1 MTVVDDI
8 KGRIDILDLISQ
20 QVALQRSGRS
30 YKANCPFHS
39 EKTPSFF
46 VFPERQTWRCFG
58 ACATGG
64 DVFTFIMHLEN
75 LEFSEA
81 LKRLAREAGVALP
94 SYRSHGENSTLLT
107 ISELA
112 QEFFCNHLNSRKGA
126 PASQYLKKRGLTVD
140 IIQEFGLGLSPVG
153 NESLVNFLVSE
164 EYTPDQIVLAGL
176 ATRSDSGRC
185 RDLFRGRVMFPIH
198 GREGKIAGFGAR
210 ALDDSNP
217 KYINTPKTVLFD
229 KGKILYGLDKSL
241 GSIREQNRV
250 VVVEGYMDAIMAH
263 QNGFRNVVA
272 SMGTSLTPDQTSL
285 LTSIAPEVVLA
296 LDADPA
302 GQQATRR
309 NLESSWHVF
318 QRRSVTKVR
327 GTSFYE
333 RPQMPIIK
341 IAELPTNKDPD
352 QVLKETPHEW
362 NTLIESSTPLIDY
375 LFDTVSTGLD
385 LDSPSDKTR
394 VAEFLLPLITAM
406 QNPLEQDHYFQ
417 RLASV
422 LKVTEQTLRASLDQ
436 LGQRPQPR
444 PRPRIQSASPTPFQR
459 LEHDPLEEY
468 CLSQLLDIYPQ
479 REHWLGQLRP
489 EHFRNPESREVFTNM
504 SRCSTLDELK
514 GMLDEELGQYLDY
527 LVNKAQPLL
536 DSKQKDMALQGCIR
550 RLEERWLRELKIEE
564 ELRLSEA
571 TQEEVLKE
579 QEQILQLNRKLKE
592 LFL

>member
-8 KGRIDILDLISQ
+8 KGRVDILDLVSQ
-20 QVALQRSGRS
+20 QVPLQRSGRS

-64 DVFTFIMHLEN
+64 DVFSFIMRSEN
-75 LEFSEA
+75 LEFPEA
-81 LKRLAREAGVALP
+81 LKHLAREAGINLP
-94 SYRSHGENSTLLT
+94 SHRSRGENPTLLT
-107 ISELA
+107 LSGLA
-112 QEFFCNHLNSRKGA
+112 QEFFCSYLNSPKGV
-126 PASQYLKKRGLTVD
+126 PASQYLKKRGLTDD
-140 IIQEFGLGLSPVG
+140 IIKEFGLGLSPTG
-153 NESLVNFLVSE
+153 QESLINFLTSN
-164 EYTPDQIVLAGL
+164 EYAPDQIVLAGL
-176 ATRSDSGRC
+176 ATRDDSGQC
-185 RDLFRGRVMFPIH
+185 RDHFRGRIMFPIY
-198 GREGKIAGFGAR
+198 GREGKLAGFGAR

-217 KYINTPKTVLFD
+217 KYINTPRTALFD

-250 VVVEGYMDAIMAH
+250 VVVEGYMDVMMAH
-263 QNGFRNVVA
+263 QNGFSNVVA
-272 SMGTSLTPDQTSL
+272 SMGTSLTADQTSL
-285 LTSIAPEVVLA
+285 LSSIAPEVILA

-318 QRRSVTKVR
+318 QRRSVARVR

-333 RPQMPIIK
+333 RPKTPVIK
-341 IAELPTNKDPD
+341 IAELPTGKDPD
-352 QVLKETPHEW
+352 QVLKETPNEW
-362 NTLIESSTPLIDY
+362 GPIIDSSTPLIDY
-375 LFDTVSTGLD
+375 LFDTASTGLD
-385 LDSPSDKTR
+385 LNSPSDKTR

-406 QNPLEQDHYFQ
+406 ANPLEQDHYFQ
-417 RLASV
+417 RLASL
-422 LKVTEQTLRASLDQ
+422 LKVTETTLRASLDQ
-436 LGQRPQPR
+436 LGKRPQTR
-444 PRPRIQSASPTPFQR
+444 QRTQSASPTPFQR

-468 CLSQLLDIYPQ
+468 CLSQLLDMYPQ

-504 SRCSTLDELK
+504 SRCSTLDVLK
-514 GMLDEELGQYLDY
+514 GTLDEELGQYLDY
-527 LVNKAQPLL
+527 LVNKSQPLF
-536 DSKQKDMALQGCIR
+536 DSKQKDMALESCVK
-550 RLEERWLRELKIEE
+550 RLEERCLRELKVEE

-579 QEQILQLNRKLKE
+579 QEQILLLNRKLKE